1 MTRSERFVL
10 DTNVLISALAFPG
23 STPRKAFD
31 LAIAQGAI
39 LASDET
45 LLELHRT
52 LRRPKLARYFSRAEQ
67 DAFLAMFASEA
78 TIVEVTERIS
88 LCRDP
93 RDDRFLEL
101 AAAGGASHLVT
112 GDRDLLALDPF
123 RDTRI
128 VTPAALCREFASRG
142 P

>member
-10 DTNVLISALAFPG
+10 DTNVLISALAFLG

-128 VTPAALCREFASRG
+128 MTPAALLGEFASRG

>member
-23 STPRKAFD
+23 STPRRAFD
-31 LAIAQGAI
+31 LAIAQGPI

-67 DAFLAMFASEA
+67 DAFLATFASEA
-78 TIVEVTERIS
+78 TLVEVTERIS

-101 AAAGGASHLVT
+101 AAVGRASHLIT
-112 GDRDLLALDPF
+112 GDRDLLALDLF

-128 VTPAALCREFASRG
+128 MTPAALLREFASRR

>member
-93 RDDRFLEL
+93 HDDRFLGL
-101 AAAGGASHLVT
+101 AAAGGASHLIT

-128 VTPAALCREFASRG
+128 MTAAALLREFASRG